1 MRLIASLTAGLLLV
15 GATAANAQAADDM
28 GNQPGAGKHVRITYE
43 NLTAGQVFSP
53 SVFFS
58 HNRAAPALFELGK
71 PAPFGTMRIAEE
83 GNAGPLLSAVVTK
96 TFGGAFGSATQGISV
111 QPGKSRSVDLEVTP
125 AFPMISGIWM
135 LVMTNDGFTGIGNVN
150 AYALT
155 KPMTMMLFAYD
166 AGTERNNER
175 GDFLIAMEGTGRD
188 PEGGVVARHTGIRG
202 DADAPG
208 AWKFDP
214 AKPVARITITPLAR

>member
-1 MRLIASLTAGLLLV
+1 MRILAAFAATLTMCA
-15 GATAANAQAADDM
+15 ATTLAAQAPDDM
-28 GNQPGAGKHVRITYE
+28 GSAPGTGKRVRITYE

-58 HNRAAPALFELGK
+58 HNGAAPALFTPGK
-71 PAPFGTMRIAEE
+71 PVPFTTMRIAEE

-96 TFGGAFGSATQGISV
+96 TFGGAFGSAEQGISV
-111 QPGKSRSVDLEVTP
+111 QPGKSRTIELEVTP
-125 AFPMISGIWM
+125 QFPMISGIFM
-135 LVMTNDGFTGIGNVN
+135 LVMTNDGFVGVTNVD
-150 AYALT
+150 AYRLT
-155 KPMTMMLFAYD
+155 RPATMDLMAWD

-175 GDFLIAMEGTGRD
+175 GDYLVAMEGASRD
-188 PEGGVVARHTGIRG
+188 PENGVVTRHTGIRG

-214 AKPVARITITPLAR
+214 ARPVARITITPIGR